1 MFDAV
6 WKSGDR
12 VVHTAR
18 PEWGLGRVLSATSIR
33 EDGKD
38 AQRVT
43 VRFDRAGT
51 KTLSTAVAR
60 LAQADSVP
68 VQVFAAEDQAPDP
81 FSQAL
86 DKAALA
92 AQLHALPE
100 PATDPFLPLARRL
113 EHTSALY
120 RFESHGKSL
129 LDWAAAQSGLTDP
142 LSAFSRHDLEE
153 AFRRF
158 RQNLD
163 AHLAKLVSQA
173 RREEPA
179 ALSGLGAKVTPQVRE
194 MLTRMLT
201 SR

>member
-1 MFDAV
+1 MTEAV

-18 PEWGLGRVLSATSIR
+18 PEWGFGRVLSVTAIR
-33 EDGKD
+33 ENGTD

-60 LAQADSVP
+60 LAQADSAP
-68 VQVFAAEDQAPDP
+68 VQVLAPDDGEDDP

-86 DKAALA
+86 DKASITAR
-92 AQLHALPE
+92 LHALPD
-100 PATDPFLPLARRL
+100 PATDPFLPMARRL
-113 EHTSALY
+113 ESTAGLY
-120 RFESHGKSL
+120 RFEDHGKSL
-129 LDWAAAQSGLTDP
+129 LDWAAAQTGLADP
-142 LSAFSRHDLEE
+142 LSALSRHDLEE

-158 RQNLD
+158 RHNLD
-163 AHLAKLVSQA
+163 AHLAKLVQQA

-194 MLTRMLT
+194 MLTRLLT